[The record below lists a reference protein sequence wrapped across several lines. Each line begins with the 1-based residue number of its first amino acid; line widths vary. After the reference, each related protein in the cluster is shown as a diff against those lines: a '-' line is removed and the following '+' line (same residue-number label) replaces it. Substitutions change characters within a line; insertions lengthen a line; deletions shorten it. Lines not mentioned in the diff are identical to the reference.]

1 MESLEKEKAALI
13 LGIETD
19 ASAEAEKI
27 LREAENQV
35 VEKRKYSEKK
45 IESILNEA
53 RKKAEEQ
60 AETVKKKIISSVE
73 LELKRHSML
82 VLDAV
87 MQDIK
92 GRVENKLESMTS
104 DTNYGSVLI
113 KWITE
118 AAVGLDAE
126 AAQVNAS
133 EKERTLIDDKLLSE
147 AKDRIYAQ
155 SGREVTLTLSD
166 TPALES
172 QGIVLTAADGRTA
185 FNNQVKT
192 RMLRKQREIRMLIYN
207 ALFHGKQKE

>member
-1 MESLEKEKAALI
+1 MEPLEKEKAALI

-19 ASAEAEKI
+19 AGAEVEKI
-27 LREAENQV
+27 ILEAENRAT
-35 VEKRKYSEKK
+35 EKRKYSEKK

-53 RKKAEEQ
+53 REKAREQ
-60 AETVKKKIISSVE
+60 AETVKNKIISSVE
-73 LELKRHSML
+73 LELKRHSMH
-82 VLDAV
+82 VRDAV
-87 MQDIK
+87 MKDIK
-92 GRVENKLESMTS
+92 GRVIKKLESMTG
-104 DTNYGSVLI
+104 DTNYRSVMI

-133 EKERTLIDDKLLSE
+133 EKERTLIDDTLLSE
-147 AKDRIYAQ
+147 AKDRIHTQ
-155 SGREVTLTLSD
+155 TGREVELTLSD
-166 TPALES
+166 TPALKS

-207 ALFHGKQKE
+207 ALFADKQKE